1 MGRLFAVMGSGE
13 TTPTMTAAHRALKA
27 AAGQGSA
34 AILDTPYGF
43 QENADDITERA
54 LDYFRRS
61 VNFTP
66 QVASLRS
73 ENADPVSI
81 AKGMSLARQASWLF
95 TGPGSPTYA
104 LRQWRA
110 LGLHTLL
117 AERLE
122 RDGVLIMS
130 SAAALT
136 VGVHTV
142 PVYEIYKV
150 GESPEWYSG
159 MDLLAPYGFD
169 VALIPHFDNAE
180 GGNHDTRF
188 CYLGENR
195 LRALE
200 AQLSAEQWVLGVDEH
215 TVLIFDLDADTYSVQ
230 GKGGVTVRR
239 AGLQAVFAAGHH
251 GPLDEL
257 RSIPTT
263 VTTSQA
269 LPGSSAGSMPESVP
283 GSVPGSGGEGTS
295 ADIALVANVAGSV
308 LGAVAPLADA
318 GEAALSAGD
327 VSTAVS
333 SALAIEAALEEW
345 KSDTSTTDERDRARQ
360 RFHGLLAALGDTA
373 VAGTQDPRDLLAPVV
388 EIAMAARRN
397 ARDRKDFAQS
407 DAIRDAFIAAGI
419 DVRDTPSGPTWEIR
433 SQFDNEMQQ
442 SP

>member
-1 MGRLFAVMGSGE
+1 MSRLFAVMGSGE

-27 AAGQGSA
+27 AAGAGPA

-43 QENADDITERA
+43 QENADDITERT

-73 ENADPVSI
+73 EHADPVTVT
-81 AKGMSLARQASWLF
+81 KGLGLARQAAWLF

-110 LGLHTLL
+110 LGVHTLL
-117 AERLE
+117 GRRLE
-122 RDGVLIMS
+122 QDGVLIMS

-150 GESPEWYSG
+150 GAAPEWFDG
-159 MDLLAPYGFD
+159 MNLLAPYGFD

-188 CYLGENR
+188 CYLGEAR
-195 LRALE
+195 LQMLE
-200 AQLSAEQWVLGVDEH
+200 AQLSTEQWVLGVDEH

-239 AGLQAVFAAGHH
+239 SGQVAVFPAGHH

-257 RSIPTT
+257 R
-263 VTTSQA
+263 A
-269 LPGSSAGSMPESVP
+269 VP
-283 GSVPGSGGEGTS
+283 GVVAATRTAEGAPAPQSAASAAGTVSGE
-295 ADIALVANVAGSV
+295 APPAASV
-308 LGAVAPLADA
+308 LGAVTPLADQA
-318 GEAALSAGD
+318 DAALGTGD
-327 VSTAVS
+327 VDAVVA

-345 KSDTSTTDERDRARQ
+345 KGDTSTTDERDRARQ
-360 RFHGLLAALGDTA
+360 RFHEIIVAMGGVVA
-373 VAGTQDPRDLLAPVV
+373 AGTQNPRDLLAPVV
-388 EIAMAARRN
+388 EVVLDARRAARE
-397 ARDRKDFAQS
+397 RKDFTQS
-407 DAIRDAFIAAGI
+407 DAIRDALVRTGL
-419 DVRDTPSGPTWEIR
+419 DVRDTPDGVVWEIR
-433 SQFDNEMQQ
+433 HRSGDEDQ
-442 SP
+442 